1 MARKPKSEVPID
13 EIERGRTA
21 LLHLEGFLSARSR
34 GFVLLVG
41 LLFLALVALVDGVAG
56 RLDLTLFYL
65 VPVALVTFSR
75 GRWMGLL
82 FAGVASIAWAAV
94 EVINHVTRLDS
105 PVTYLNALTKFYA
118 FAAVALLVWPMR
130 AALLYERRSAE
141 NEAEAAE
148 ELRALLELREA
159 AERAAWEMPT
169 GQDPVVDELREALKA
184 LDEVRTSGA
193 ERAV

>member
-1 MARKPKSEVPID
+1 MAREQKPEVPD

-21 LLHLEGFLSARSR
+21 LLRVEAFLGARSR
-34 GFVLLVG
+34 RFVLLMG
-41 LLFLALVALVDGVAG
+41 LLLLALVALVDGVAG
-56 RLDLTLFYL
+56 KLDLTLFYL

-82 FAGVASIAWAAV
+82 FAGVASIAWAGV
-94 EVINHVTRLDS
+94 EVINHVTEIDS

-130 AALLYERRSAE
+130 TALLYERRSAE
-141 NEAEAAE
+141 NEAEVAE

-159 AERAAWEMPT
+159 AERAAWEMPK

-184 LDEVRTSGA
+184 LDDVRTSGA

>member
-1 MARKPKSEVPID
+1 MARKRKPEAPID
-13 EIERGRTA
+13 EIERGRTT
-21 LLHLEGFLSARSR
+21 LLRLEAFLGARSR
-34 GFVLLVG
+34 GFVLVVG
-41 LLFLALVALVDGVAG
+41 LLLLALVALIDGEIG

-65 VPVALVTFSR
+65 VPVAVVTFTR

-82 FAGVASIAWAAV
+82 FAGVASIAGAAV
-94 EVINHVTRLDS
+94 QVVNHVTRIDS

-118 FAAVALLVWPMR
+118 FALVALLVWPMR

-141 NEAEAAE
+141 QEADAAD

-159 AERAAWEMPT
+159 AERAAWEMPA

-184 LDEVRTSGA
+184 LDEVRTAGEQAS
-193 ERAV
+193 